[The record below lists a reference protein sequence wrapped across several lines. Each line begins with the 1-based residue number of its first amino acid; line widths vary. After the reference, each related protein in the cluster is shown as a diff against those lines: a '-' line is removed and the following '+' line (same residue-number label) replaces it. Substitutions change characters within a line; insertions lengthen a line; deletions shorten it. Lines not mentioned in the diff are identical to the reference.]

1 MMKTFNH
8 VGRELPDIPTEY
20 HDGKRYYV
28 TAQGNKYPSITT
40 LLGNLSKQGIIEW
53 RARIGEVEA
62 NKISRQASSRGT
74 RVHSICESYIQNQD
88 GILEDAL
95 PDAIDMFKSIEPFLD
110 RIDNIHVVE
119 GALYSDDLGVAG
131 RTDLIGEFDNKL
143 AVIDYKTSRKRKTW
157 EMCHAYFMQ
166 GAFYAHAY
174 EERTGIPINDIVII
188 MAVESDKPLLFKETK
203 DRWLEP
209 LKQVITK
216 YS

>member
-53 RARIGEVEA
+53 RRRVGETEA

-74 RVHSICESYIQNQD
+74 RVHNICESYVKNQD
-88 GILEDAL
+88 GILDNAL
-95 PDAIDMFKSIEPFLD
+95 PDAIEMFNSIQPLLD
-110 RIDNIHVVE
+110 RIDNVHVIE
-119 GALYSDDLGVAG
+119 GALYSNELGVAG
-131 RTDLIGEFDNKL
+131 RTDLIGEFDEKL
-143 AVIDYKTSRKRKTW
+143 SVIDYKTSRKRKKW
-157 EMCHAYFMQ
+157 DMCHGYFMQ

-174 EERTGIPINDIVII
+174 EELTGIPINDLVII
-188 MAVESDKPLLFKETK
+188 MAVESDKPLLFRETK

>member
-8 VGRELPDIPTEY
+8 VGNDLKDLKTENIE
-20 HDGKRYYV
+20 GKRYYV
-28 TAQGNKYPSITT
+28 TPKGNKYVSITS
-40 LLGNLSKQGIIEW
+40 LLGNLSKQSIIEW
-53 RARIGEVEA
+53 RRRVGEAEA

-74 RVHSICESYIQNQD
+74 RVHNICESYIKNQK
-88 GILEDAL
+88 GILEGVL
-95 PDAIDMFKSIEPFLD
+95 PDAIDMFNSIVPLLD
-110 RIDNIHVVE
+110 RIDNIHVAE

-131 RTDLIGEFDNKL
+131 RTDLIGEFDEKL
-143 AVIDYKTSRKRKTW
+143 SVIDYKTSRKKKTW

-174 EERTGIPINDIVII
+174 EELTGISINDIVII
-188 MAVESDKPLLFKETK
+188 MAVESDKPLLFRETK
-203 DRWLEP
+203 DRWIEP